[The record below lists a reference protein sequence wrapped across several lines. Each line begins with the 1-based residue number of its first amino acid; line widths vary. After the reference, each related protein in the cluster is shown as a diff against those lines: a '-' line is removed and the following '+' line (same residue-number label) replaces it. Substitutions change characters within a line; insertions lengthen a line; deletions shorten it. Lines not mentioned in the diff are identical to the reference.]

1 MFAMVFSLEQ
11 ATVTENLTTEPGSDG
26 LVVQRCPDSCF
37 SHELRGEEVGDRRK
51 GLFND
56 FRRKGSISTIING
69 GFAPNGLSVF
79 LLQARL
85 ANAGARGQVILAL
98 GGFFSFGV

>member
-1 MFAMVFSLEQ
+1 MFAMVLALEQ
-11 ATVTENLTTEPGSDG
+11 DTVIEDLITQIPTDG
-26 LVVQRCPDSCF
+26 IKVYCSTDSCF

-56 FRRKGSISTIING
+56 FRWKGPVSNIING

-98 GGFFSFGV
+98 GGFFFFGV